1 MLLHPGVIHP
11 QSSTECA
18 QGWRVAHGPNVL
30 HDLVE
35 HLALALREWLD
46 GPFLGHALDQTP

>member
-11 QSSTECA
+11 QPPTDCA
-18 QGWRVAHGPNVL
+18 QGWRVAHGANVL

-35 HLALALREWLD
+35 HLALALRQWLD
-46 GPFLGHALDQTP
+46 GHFLVHALDQTP